1 MRPPLRRLEDT
12 CAQVWPQVL
21 LVINFLFWGWG
32 LSCLWAWL
40 VSKRR
45 KEAVAKI
52 LPEQGSLVD
61 KQKVQVG
68 GSGYVVL

>member
-1 MRPPLRRLEDT
+1 M
-12 CAQVWPQVL
+12 
-21 LVINFLFWGWG
+21 
-32 LSCLWAWL
+32 SCLWAWL

-45 KEAVAKI
+45 KEAVARI
-52 LPEQGSLVD
+52 VPEQGSLVD